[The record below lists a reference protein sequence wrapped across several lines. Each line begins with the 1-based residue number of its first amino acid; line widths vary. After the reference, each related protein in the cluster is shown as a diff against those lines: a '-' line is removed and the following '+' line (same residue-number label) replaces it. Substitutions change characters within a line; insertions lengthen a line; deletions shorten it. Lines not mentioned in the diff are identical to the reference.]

1 MAGTLARCI
10 NLRKSPVSVQLC
22 GISVSGVIRAVAI
35 CLSRT
40 CLWLVRGERAPAPF
54 PYIIL
59 LFEFVANDWPLAPML
74 LSAGEC
80 FPFSPAIDLERLARH
95 VATHDPPGAIV
106 VIEVAHLIRPR
117 LWHGDVPLNIS
128 MKEQPLGR
136 SVGIQHRAIA
146 EYYGLPVVDS
156 PRCSWCFPFTGSA
169 I

>member
-80 FPFSPAIDLERLARH
+80 SPFSPAIDLERLARH
-95 VATHDPPGAIV
+95 VATHDPPLRRLSLLSA
-106 VIEVAHLIRPR
+106 APTPPRWWPCSSSARPQRQRGSALR
-117 LWHGDVPLNIS
+117 LHGDPVSRL
-128 MKEQPLGR
+128 
-136 SVGIQHRAIA
+136 SVCQHMIA
-146 EYYGLPVVDS
+146 CECEVYLDLDD
-156 PRCSWCFPFTGSA
+156 RQ
-169 I
+169 